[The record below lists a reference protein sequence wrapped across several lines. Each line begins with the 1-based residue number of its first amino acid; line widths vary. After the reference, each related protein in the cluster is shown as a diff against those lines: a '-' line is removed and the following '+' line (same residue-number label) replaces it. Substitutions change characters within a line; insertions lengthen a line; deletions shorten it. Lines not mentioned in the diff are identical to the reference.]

1 VNSYLDEDFIKYF
14 KKLPERI
21 KVRARKAYRQ
31 WKENPFDPWLQ
42 FKQVHTSKPIY
53 SVRVNIGWRAL
64 GYKKNNTVLW
74 FWIGSHEDYNKI
86 ITQF

>member
-1 VNSYLDEDFIKYF
+1 MNSYLDEDFIKYF
-14 KKLPERI
+14 NKLPERI
-21 KVRARKAYRQ
+21 KKRSKKVYRQ
-31 WKENPFDPWLQ
+31 WKENPFEPRFQ
-42 FKQVHTSKPIY
+42 FKQVHNSKPIY

>member
-1 VNSYLDEDFIKYF
+1 MNSYLDEDFIKYF

-21 KVRARKAYRQ
+21 KSRARKAYRQ
-31 WKENPFDPWLQ
+31 WKKNPFEPGLQ
-42 FKQVHTSKPIY
+42 FKQVHASKPIY